1 MANNVFPS
9 FFLKL
14 GSMLGI
20 GKVARQTLLI
30 DANYQLLELGYQ
42 DLKLLT
48 SGLWMLGKVA
58 QIQVIVM
65 AVAIVMTMRTMR
77 IMVIGMGVKP

>member
-1 MANNVFPS
+1 
-9 FFLKL
+9 
-14 GSMLGI
+14 MLRI
-20 GKVARQTLLI
+20 GKIASQTLLI
-30 DANYQLLELGYQ
+30 NADCQLLELGYQ

-48 SGLWMLGKVA
+48 SGLWMLGKVV

-77 IMVIGMGVKP
+77 IMVLGMGGKPQLNPGLFQ